1 MKRFLALLLV
11 VIVIGLAAAAATGAV
26 FYRRVSEPYRGY
38 EASEQFVDL
47 PPGIST
53 AAIGER
59 LVGSGVVRDVLTF
72 RIALWKTGAARRL
85 QAGEYRFDTAISAED
100 VVRKIARGESYLRSL
115 TFREGLTIGEMAAVF
130 EREGFGSASDFLEAA
145 RDASLVHR
153 LDPDAPDLEG
163 YLFPETYRLHRRAS
177 AGDLVKMMVDRFSAV
192 MPPDLVEE
200 ARAEGLSVREVVTLA
215 SLIEKETGQA
225 DERSLVS
232 AVYRNRLRIRMALQC
247 DPTVIYALQKDG
259 RWNGNLTREHLAIDS
274 PYNTYRYPGLPPGPI
289 AAPGRGALEAAVRPA
304 EVPYLYFVS
313 RNDGSHVFAT
323 TLAEHNRN
331 VYRYQVQYFRR
342 GRR

>member
-1 MKRFLALLLV
+1 MKRFLVSLLV
-11 VIVIGLAAAAATGAV
+11 VIIIGLACAAATGV
-26 FYRRVSEPYRGY
+26 VLYRRVSEPYRGY
-38 EASEQFVDL
+38 DGPEQFVDL

-53 AAIGER
+53 TAIGER

-85 QAGEYRFDTAISAED
+85 RAGEYRFDTAISAED

-130 EREGFGSASDFLEAA
+130 EREGFGNASDFLEAA
-145 RDASLVHR
+145 RDASLVR
-153 LDPDAPDLEG
+153 SFDPYALDLEG
-163 YLFPETYRLHRRAS
+163 YLFPETYLLHRRAS
-177 AGDLVKMMVDRFSAV
+177 AADLVKMMVDRFNEV
-192 MPPDLVEE
+192 MTPDLIEE
-200 ARAEGLSVREVVTLA
+200 ARAQGLGVREVVTLA

-247 DPTVIYALQKDG
+247 DPTVIYALKKDS
-259 RWNGNLTREHLAIDS
+259 RWKGNLTREHLAIDS

-304 EVPYLYFVS
+304 DVPFLYFVS

-323 TLAEHNRN
+323 TLREHNQN
-331 VYRYQVQYFRR
+331 VYRYKVQFFRR
-342 GRR
+342 GSR